1 MPLTLASTAF
11 QNHGVVPTRHTCD
24 GADVSPALSWS
35 GVPSGTAALVLIVD
49 DPDAPGKTWVHWVLF
64 GIPAGATGLPEGVS
78 KVEAPKEV
86 KGALQGKNDFGRLG
100 YGGPCPP
107 PGPPHRYFFKL
118 YAIGK
123 PLALR
128 AGASKRDVERTMEGH
143 VLASAELVASY
154 ARQRS

>member
-1 MPLTLASTAF
+1 
-11 QNHGVVPTRHTCD
+11 
-24 GADVSPALSWS
+24 
-35 GVPSGTAALVLIVD
+35 
-49 DPDAPGKTWVHWVLF
+49 
-64 GIPAGATGLPEGVS
+64 
-78 KVEAPKEV
+78 
-86 KGALQGKNDFGRLG
+86 LQGKNDFGRLG